1 MIYEEIGGY
10 LTTQGIG
17 STSATST
24 GWLIVYRQSLPEPD
38 RMITIMEIGSEVS
51 RGPGLRSPSFR
62 VTIRGSTDIESALET
77 KAADVIAALDEFSGA
92 LNGRA
97 YQSIEMLSGPTF
109 FGRDAQDRPEI
120 IATFATVQ
128 CRTT

>member
-1 MIYEEIGGY
+1 VIYEEIGGY
-10 LTTQGIG
+10 LTAQGVG

-24 GWLIVYRQSLPEPD
+24 GWRIAYRQSYPEPD
-38 RMITIMEIGSEVS
+38 QMLTIQEIGSEVS
-51 RGPGLRSPSFR
+51 RGPGLWSPSFR
-62 VTIRGSTDIESALET
+62 VMVRGSIDAGSALET
-77 KAADVIAALDEFSGA
+77 KAHEVIAALDEYSGA